1 MKRYGTALA
10 LLASAAFWALAPLLL
25 SGCFSARKQADK
37 ALERVQKADEA
48 GASNRV
54 AQVEKA
60 AALVH
65 GTGRALAAETNRSP
79 AVSLA
84 YDLNSRAETV
94 LGAPRYQDAVAMEN
108 IVRGALSPL
117 VEEQR
122 ASREALARID
132 GQVAGLQKRMD
143 GIQREKGKAEDALD
157 DRFLSVASEAD
168 TWRRIKRWLFIGG
181 GCIGLAIVLPIVAK
195 VLSVAFPAFAP
206 LTSIFAGILALPG
219 KIIMRVI
226 PEVRDAAGVVAKETH
241 DAKEEAALHLIGAVE
256 ALKTS
261 DPAAYS
267 KLRPLLLTATNRE
280 SQDTITI
287 LKPKAPRVKT

>member
-1 MKRYGTALA
+1 MKPSAFTIAV
-10 LLASAAFWALAPLLL
+10 ASASIVFA
-25 SGCFSARKQADK
+25 GCFSARKQADK
-37 ALERVQKADEA
+37 ALDRVQKADEA
-48 GASNRV
+48 GASNRL

-65 GTGRALAAETNRSP
+65 GTGRALATETNRSP

-117 VEEQR
+117 VDEQR

-132 GQVAGLQKRMD
+132 GQVASLQKRMD
-143 GIQREKGKAEDALD
+143 GIQREKGRAEDARD
-157 DRFLSVASEAD
+157 DRFLAVSSEAD

-195 VLSVAFPAFAP
+195 VLSLAFPAFAP

-219 KIIMRVI
+219 KIIMRII

-241 DAKEEAALHLIGAVE
+241 DAKEKAALQMVGAIE
-256 ALKTS
+256 AFKTS
-261 DPAAYS
+261 DRAAYE
-267 KLRPLLLTATNRE
+267 KLKPLLRDATDNDVKE
-280 SQDTITI
+280 TITI

>member
-1 MKRYGTALA
+1 MKWALTISV
-10 LLASAAFWALAPLLL
+10 ASAALVLG
-25 SGCFSARKQADK
+25 GCFSARKGADK
-37 ALERVQKADEA
+37 ALERVQRAEEA

-65 GTGRALAAETNRSP
+65 GTGRALAAVTNPSP

-84 YDLNSRAETV
+84 YNLNTRAETV
-94 LGAPRYQDAVAMEN
+94 LGAPRYQDAIAMEN

-132 GQVAGLQKRMD
+132 GQVASLQKRMD
-143 GIQREKGKAEDALD
+143 GIQREKGKAEDARD

-168 TWRRIKRWLFIGG
+168 TWRGIKRLLFIGG
-181 GCIGLAIVLPIVAK
+181 GCIGLAIVLPIAAK

-206 LTSIFAGILALPG
+206 LTSIFAGILAFPG
-219 KIIMRVI
+219 KLIMRVI
-226 PEVRDAAGVVAKETH
+226 PEVKDAAGVVAKEAH
-241 DAKEEAALHLIGAVE
+241 DQKEEAALHLIGAIE
-256 ALKTS
+256 AHKTS
-261 DPAAYS
+261 NPEAYA
-267 KLRPLLLTATNRE
+267 KLRPLLLTATNRA

>member
-1 MKRYGTALA
+1 MKSTLQLLVPSALFA
-10 LLASAAFWALAPLLL
+10 AVLLVAT
-25 SGCFSARKQADK
+25 GCFSARKQADK
-37 ALERVQKADEA
+37 SLDRVQKAEEA

-84 YDLNSRAETV
+84 YDLNTRAETV
-94 LGAPRYQDAVAMEN
+94 LGAPRYQDAIAMES

-122 ASREALARID
+122 ASRDALARID
-132 GQVAGLQKRMD
+132 GQVASLQRRMD
-143 GIQREKGKAEDALD
+143 GIQREKGKAEDARDERL
-157 DRFLSVASEAD
+157 LSVASEAD
-168 TWRRIKRWLFIGG
+168 TWRRIKRWVFIGG
-181 GCIGLAIVLPIVAK
+181 GCVGLAIVLPIAAK

-206 LTSIFAGILALPG
+206 LTSLFAGILAFPG
-219 KIIMRVI
+219 KLIMRVI
-226 PEVRDAAGVVAKETH
+226 PEVKDAAGVVAKEAH
-241 DAKEEAALHLIGAVE
+241 DAKEKAALQMVGAIE

-261 DPAAYS
+261 DRAAYERL
-267 KLRPLLLTATNRE
+267 KPLLRTATDADTK
-280 SQDTITI
+280 DTITI
-287 LKPKAPRVKT
+287 LKPKAPRIKT

>member
-1 MKRYGTALA
+1 LTISV
-10 LLASAAFWALAPLLL
+10 ASAALVLA
-25 SGCFSARKQADK
+25 GCFSARKSADK
-37 ALERVQKADEA
+37 ALDRVQRADEA

-60 AALVH
+60 AAFVH
-65 GTGRALAAETNRSP
+65 GTGRALAAETNRTP

-84 YDLNSRAETV
+84 YDLNTRAETV
-94 LGAPRYQDAVAMEN
+94 LGAPRYQDAVTMEN

-143 GIQREKGKAEDALD
+143 GIQREKGKAEDARD
-157 DRFLSVASEAD
+157 DRFLSFASEAD
-168 TWRRIKRWLFIGG
+168 TWRGIKRWLWIGG
-181 GCIGLAIVLPIVAK
+181 GCIGLAIVLPIGAK
-195 VLSVAFPAFAP
+195 LLSVAFPAFAP

-219 KIIMRVI
+219 KIIMRII
-226 PEVRDAAGVVAKETH
+226 PEVKDAAGVVAKEAH
-241 DAKEEAALHLIGAVE
+241 DAKEKAALHMVGAIE

-261 DPAAYS
+261 DPAAYARL
-267 KLRPLLLTATNRE
+267 KPLLLTATDQE
-280 SQDTITI
+280 TQDTIKI